1 MSEYTSTFGGFQ
13 RAMEW
18 SLTGPAEESTAYAE
32 ATTLPTFYH
41 VMNGIRLEYNAYIS
55 GIAEWRAKISEYKP
69 KVLVRSSFPR
79 SFIVHISRIDGK
91 IIATNSSVM
100 ATS

>member
-1 MSEYTSTFGGFQ
+1 MSQYTSTLEGFQ

-18 SLTGPAEESTAYAE
+18 SLTGLAEESTAYAE

-41 VMNGIRLEYNAYIS
+41 VMNGVKLEYDAYIG

-69 KVLVRSSFPR
+69 KVLVRSPF
-79 SFIVHISRIDGK
+79 HT
-91 IIATNSSVM
+91 ATHK
-100 ATS
+100 